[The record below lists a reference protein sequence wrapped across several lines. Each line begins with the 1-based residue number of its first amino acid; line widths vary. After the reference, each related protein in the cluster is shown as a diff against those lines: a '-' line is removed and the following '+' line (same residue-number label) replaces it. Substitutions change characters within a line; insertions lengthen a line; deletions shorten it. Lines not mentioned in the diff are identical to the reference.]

1 MSQILNTVFL
11 NDYYTELGAKFVSFA
26 GYSMPINFSSGII
39 KEHQHTRFKCGLFD
53 VSHMGQMLI
62 PKDKNN
68 FNKLET
74 VIPQNLIQLPISQ
87 SVYSFILNS
96 DGGIVDDCIISK
108 LIIDSI
114 EYLFVVYNASRKK
127 IDEKIINNLV
137 SNQII
142 IKNNSLIALQ
152 GPSSSKI
159 INAVFPLACE
169 LNFMQIES
177 FIFNSENII
186 ISRSGYTGEDGFE
199 LSVPNTQIKN
209 IVEKLSNHNDI
220 IFCGLGC
227 RDSLRLEAGLCLYGN
242 ELNETISPIEANLKW
257 AISRSRLKQGNFIG
271 YDRIIE
277 EIQFGTSQTRIGIKS
292 INKSILR
299 SHMTLHNSKGTT
311 IGEITSGGFSPSL
324 NLSIAMAYIKKDYL
338 KPSNEIYCL
347 IRGNMDLIN
356 ISKLPFLKL
365 NYKRSK

>member
-1 MSQILNTVFL
+1 LNTVFL
-11 NDYYTELGAKFVSFA
+11 NDYYTELGAKFVPFA

-39 KEHQHTRFKCGLFD
+39 KEHQHTRMKSGLFD

-62 PKDKNN
+62 PNDKDN

-74 VIPQNLIQLPISQ
+74 VIPQNLIQLPMSQ

-137 SNQII
+137 SNQITL
-142 IKNNSLIALQ
+142 KNNSLIALQ
-152 GPSSSKI
+152 GPYSSKI
-159 INAVFPLACE
+159 INSVFPQASE

-186 ISRSGYTGEDGFE
+186 VSRSGYTGEDGFE

-209 IVEKLSNHNDI
+209 IVEKFSNHNDI

-257 AISRSRLKQGNFIG
+257 AISKTRLREGGFAG
-271 YDRIIE
+271 YDRIINE
-277 EIQFGTSQTRIGIKS
+277 LRSGTSRSRIGIIS

-299 SHMTLHNSKGTT
+299 SKMSLHNNDGIKV
-311 IGEITSGGFSPSL
+311 GEITSGGYSPSL
-324 NLSIAMAYIKKDYL
+324 NLSIAMAYINKDHL
-338 KPSNEIYCL
+338 KLSNEIYCS
-347 IRGNMDLIN
+347 IRGNMNLIN
-356 ISKLPFLKL
+356 ISKLPFIKL